1 MIYEKTRLA
10 TFLSSFI
17 NFNFS
22 LFAASVAATLFV
34 LRLSKPKPNN
44 FSELSGNEKFFSS
57 ESVLF
62 FSQLENQYRK
72 LPMKK
77 RYKPKKRHSKD
88 WVKKEP
94 MMRMMKLFR
103 KNESHILYWL
113 SILIIVS
120 ILRIYSYTFG
130 Y

>member
-1 MIYEKTRLA
+1 MIYEKTRFA

-44 FSELSGNEKFFSS
+44 ISELSGNEKFFSS

-62 FSQLENQYRK
+62 FSQLQNQYRK

-77 RYKPKKRHSKD
+77 DIERF
-88 WVKKEP
+88 VEE
-94 MMRMMKLFR
+94 R
-103 KNESHILYWL
+103 KNVELLLVTYLAYSSPFVPSAAMQWL
-113 SILIIVS
+113 
-120 ILRIYSYTFG
+120 TFP
-130 Y
+130 